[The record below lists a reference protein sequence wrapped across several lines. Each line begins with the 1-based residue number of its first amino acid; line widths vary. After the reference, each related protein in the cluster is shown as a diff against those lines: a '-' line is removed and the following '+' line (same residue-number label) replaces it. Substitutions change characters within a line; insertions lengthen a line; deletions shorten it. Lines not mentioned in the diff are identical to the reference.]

1 MRSMRCV
8 NHIDADDGRASH
20 VDDETIPSRAVTTRR
35 SIARAFL
42 RRPSIRTTTTTTTT
56 TTTRRMTTMGFS
68 GDDDA
73 PLRVKKMSE
82 HATIPSR
89 GSDGAAGYDL
99 SRYANDAM
107 RSRTVGG
114 RSVVDRWSIGGRS
127 SSIFAVSG
135 PSGV

>member
-1 MRSMRCV
+1 M

-56 TTTRRMTTMGFS
+56 TARRMTTMGFNS

-114 RSVVDRWSIGGRS
+114 RSVVDRWSIFS
-127 SSIFAVSG
+127 VSG

>member
-1 MRSMRCV
+1 
-8 NHIDADDGRASH
+8 
-20 VDDETIPSRAVTTRR
+20 
-35 SIARAFL
+35 
-42 RRPSIRTTTTTTTT
+42 
-56 TTTRRMTTMGFS
+56 MGCR

-114 RSVVDRWSIGGRS
+114 RSVVDRWSIVIDLFS
-127 SSIFAVSG
+127 LG
-135 PSGV
+135 PVWRLNF

>member
-1 MRSMRCV
+1 
-8 NHIDADDGRASH
+8 
-20 VDDETIPSRAVTTRR
+20 
-35 SIARAFL
+35 
-42 RRPSIRTTTTTTTT
+42 
-56 TTTRRMTTMGFS
+56 MGFS